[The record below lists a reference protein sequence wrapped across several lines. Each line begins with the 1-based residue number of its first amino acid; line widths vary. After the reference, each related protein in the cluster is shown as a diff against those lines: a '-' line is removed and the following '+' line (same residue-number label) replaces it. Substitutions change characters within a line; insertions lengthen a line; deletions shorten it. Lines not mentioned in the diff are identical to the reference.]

1 MQPRTPGLL
10 WDIADA
16 GGFIAAETAG
26 VTFET
31 YQLDRR
37 LRHAVERDFE
47 IIGEA
52 VRRLVEHDPATAA
65 RISGV
70 PQIIAFRNVLAHGY
84 DAVVDAKVWEIIR
97 TFLPVLLSEVTALL
111 EEETKRD
118 SSTSPS
124 QAQEE

>member
-16 GGFIAAETAG
+16 GGFIAAET
-26 VTFET
+26 VDVEFET
-31 YQLDRR
+31 YQRDRR
-37 LRHAVERDFE
+37 LRHAVEREFE

-52 VRRLVEHDPATAA
+52 ARRIAEQDPATAA

-84 DAVVDAKVWEIIR
+84 DAVVDAKVWEIIQL
-97 TFLPVLLSEVTALL
+97 FLPVLLSEVRALL
-111 EEETKRD
+111 DEVAE
-118 SSTSPS
+118 
-124 QAQEE
+124 